1 TRDEGRRDREGHQ
14 RDARGGRVRRFGVAV
29 AVVSLVATACPDDGP
44 NAGSGDTASAR
55 EGADLTVSA
64 ASSLTDAFTE
74 IGRAFE
80 TANPGTAVTLNFG
93 PSDGLAAQIDQGAPV
108 DVFASASPTWMDSV
122 QDDGPGGTD
131 RAVFAQNRL
140 AIIVPVDNP
149 AGIENLDD
157 LTEDH
162 VQLVLA
168 AEGVPAG
175 DYAREM
181 FREAGISEAA
191 LANVVSN
198 EEDVRAVIT
207 KLIAGDADAGIG
219 YVTDVTPAVSDRV
232 TLIPIP
238 DEVNV
243 IATYPIAAV
252 NGTQDVDLAK
262 GFVDFVLGDG
272 QRTLAEYG
280 FLPPPEGAGPGGLR
294 RPRGARR
301 RARRAAVARPPTP
314 HALVAGRRDP
324 DERDGP
330 HRAAALAGRRHD
342 RRGDLVRPRAPAR
355 VGARARVVPR
365 EDVPS
370 RVDRP
375 SAGHAPGRR
384 RCGPA
389 GRVRSAE
396 RARRCVVVRVV
407 RHPAHVHDRRGRA
420 RADVRLVPARRA
432 GARGGPA
439 WPRPAARGRCGDTRR
454 VALVR
459 PATGDAS

>member
-1 TRDEGRRDREGHQ
+1 VRRIQIFAATVTLLLAACSDSNDEGG
-14 RDARGGRVRRFGVAV
+14 
-29 AVVSLVATACPDDGP
+29 ATEASG
-44 NAGSGDTASAR
+44 GSGGTEA
-55 EGADLTVSA
+55 ELTVSA
-64 ASSLTDAFTE
+64 ASSLTEAFAE
-74 IGRAFE
+74 IGDAFE
-80 TANPGTAVTLNFG
+80 TANPGTTVTFNFG

-122 QDDGPGGTD
+122 QDDGPGVTD
-131 RAVFAQNRL
+131 RADFVQNRL

-207 KLIAGDADAGIG
+207 KLITGDADAGIG

-252 NGTQDVDLAK
+252 NGTQEVDLAK

-280 FLPPPEGAGPGGLR
+280 FLPPP
-294 RPRGARR
+294 
-301 RARRAAVARPPTP
+301 
-314 HALVAGRRDP
+314 
-324 DERDGP
+324 
-330 HRAAALAGRRHD
+330 
-342 RRGDLVRPRAPAR
+342 
-355 VGARARVVPR
+355 
-365 EDVPS
+365 
-370 RVDRP
+370 
-375 SAGHAPGRR
+375 
-384 RCGPA
+384 
-389 GRVRSAE
+389 
-396 RARRCVVVRVV
+396 
-407 RHPAHVHDRRGRA
+407 
-420 RADVRLVPARRA
+420 
-432 GARGGPA
+432 
-439 WPRPAARGRCGDTRR
+439 
-454 VALVR
+454 
-459 PATGDAS
+459 